1 MTDEEFVALY
11 EALTEERRVIVLDM
25 IDRLLT
31 EQLAQEEQ
39 MSA

>member
-1 MTDEEFVALY
+1 MTDEEFMALY
-11 EALTEERRVIVLDM
+11 AALTEENQTMVLDM

>member
-1 MTDEEFVALY
+1 MTDDEFMALY
-11 EALTEERRVIVLDM
+11 AALTEEHQTMVLDM

>member
-11 EALTEERRVIVLDM
+11 EALTEEHRAMVLDM